1 MIPSPILNTLK
12 RDVVIIGGGP
22 AGLLLLAA
30 LKTSPYLRHLLC
42 TLIEGGSLALA
53 KQFGVDPPKEYT
65 NRIISLTPATAS
77 YMDLG
82 MGCWNHLH
90 HDRLK
95 RYNHIIAYDDD
106 GKIGFDMD
114 AYMVEVINVQLAL
127 LKRLAELENGFE
139 NVWDQCK
146 VTEIE
151 KNGGSGSDWPIVKL
165 SNGKS
170 VEARLLVGCDGFN
183 SPVRHFARIQSRG
196 WPYDRFGVVATIK
209 VSKPTQVAYQKF
221 LPTGPLAILPLEG
234 DDATIVWS
242 LTPELSETLCAA
254 PSEVFPHLVN
264 AAMKLDSH
272 ELPYIYEM
280 VKNNDNVDN
289 VIDEIQWRLN
299 KASVFDKYYD
309 NTVTKVFDKSRAR
322 FPLKM
327 SHADTY
333 VAPRIALVGDAA
345 HTIHPLAGQGLNLGQ
360 ADVQLLVGALEK
372 ASTRGLD
379 IGSTLALEPY
389 VSERWPANHVML
401 GVCDK
406 FHKVFGVNWGPFNAM
421 RGFGMNTLDSLGLA
435 KNLIV
440 NQV

>member
-1 MIPSPILNTLK
+1 MIPSSTLLNTLK

-30 LKTSPYLRHLLC
+30 LKTSPHLRHLQC
-42 TLIEGGSLALA
+42 TLVEGGSLAQA
-53 KQFGVDPPKEYT
+53 KLFALNPPPEYS
-65 NRIISLTPATAS
+65 NRIISLTPATAA

-95 RYNHIIAYDDD
+95 RYSHIVAYDDN

-114 AYMVEVINVQLAL
+114 AYMVEVLNIQLAL
-127 LKRLAELENGFE
+127 LQRLSEMENGLDS
-139 NVWDQCK
+139 VWDECK
-146 VTEIE
+146 VTEITKDSE
-151 KNGGSGSDWPIVKL
+151 GTSDWPVVKL
-165 SNGKS
+165 STGES
-170 VEARLLVGCDGFN
+170 VQARLLVGCDGFN
-183 SPVRHFARIQSRG
+183 SPVRHFARIESRG

-209 VSKPTQVAYQKF
+209 VAQPTETAYQKF

-242 LTPELSETLCAA
+242 LTPELSEILCATA
-254 PSEVFPHLVN
+254 PEVFPHLVN
-264 AAMKLDSH
+264 AAMKLESE
-272 ELPYIYEM
+272 ELPYLYKLAKE
-280 VKNNDNVDN
+280 NSPD
-289 VIDEIQWRLN
+289 VIDEIQWRLS
-299 KASVFDKYYD
+299 KAAVFEKNYP
-309 NTVTKVFDKSRAR
+309 NTVTKVFGESRAR

-379 IGSTLALEPY
+379 IGSILALEPY
-389 VSERWPANHVML
+389 VSERWPSNHVML

-421 RGFGMNTLDSLGLA
+421 RGFGMNALDSLGVA